1 MDNPDN
7 TPDWSPVVIRK
18 KKPKPPSYITST
30 ATIAALDDDPTIFTL
45 THEQRQELIVLRTA
59 KGLTRKELASA
70 LNVSEN
76 EISKLENNKSNN
88 KVLYQKV
95 KSYLKR

>member
-1 MDNPDN
+1 L
-7 TPDWSPVVIRK
+7 K
-18 KKPKPPSYITST
+18 K
-30 ATIAALDDDPTIFTL
+30 
-45 THEQRQELIVLRTA
+45 ELIILRTN